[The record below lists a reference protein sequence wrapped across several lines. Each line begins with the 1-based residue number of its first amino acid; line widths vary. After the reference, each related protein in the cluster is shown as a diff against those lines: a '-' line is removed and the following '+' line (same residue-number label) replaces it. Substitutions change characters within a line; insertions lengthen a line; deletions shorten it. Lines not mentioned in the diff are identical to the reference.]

1 MSIFSSKGRS
11 MIPNITLSTGRVIVH
26 TPYLNGAIM
35 ATPNTGPQAMTH
47 AEYAEYLQLRN
58 IKGN

>member
-1 MSIFSSKGRS
+1 

-26 TPYLNGAIM
+26 TPYLNGATM
-35 ATPNTGPQAMTH
+35 ATPNTGAQAMTH

-58 IKGN
+58 IKGAA